1 VLAADLGAHVLL
13 KGDATVVA
21 APDGRVRVNGTGSP
35 YLASAGSGD
44 VLAGVVGSLMAQGL
58 DPLDAGSV
66 GAYLHGRAGDI
77 ARSSAGALLDVWPL
91 VLDELG
97 H

>member
-1 VLAADLGAHVLL
+1 VHVLL

-21 APDGRVRVNGTGSP
+21 APDGRVRVNPTGSP

-44 VLAGVVGSLMAQGL
+44 VLAGAVGALLAQGL

-66 GAYLHGRAGDI
+66 GAYLHGLAGDRARAG
-77 ARSSAGALLDVWPL
+77 AGALVDAWPAVVRSL
-91 VLDELG
+91 EG
-97 H
+97 